1 MNQFLA
7 SNPVGTL
14 HTSCKFAH
22 TAMRMCAKN
31 TCNPCLSSF
40 TAHLALPVDV
50 AELVVLELGH
60 IPELPQLEETDVKR
74 R

>member
-1 MNQFLA
+1 MNQFLT

-14 HTSCKFAH
+14 HTPCKFPH

-31 TCNPCLSSF
+31 SCNLSSF
-40 TAHLALPVDV
+40 IALLALPVDV

-60 IPELPQLEETDVKR
+60 IPELPQLEEADVKR